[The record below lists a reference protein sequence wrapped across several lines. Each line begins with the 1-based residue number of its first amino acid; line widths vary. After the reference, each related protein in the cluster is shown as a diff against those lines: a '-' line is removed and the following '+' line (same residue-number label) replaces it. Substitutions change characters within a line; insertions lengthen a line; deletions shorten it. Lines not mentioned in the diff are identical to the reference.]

1 MNQYFDRFGTLRERP
16 SKADIMEIAD
26 LTTVSCNHDTIAHGG
41 TISPTGMGLMMKAML
56 AKSKGN
62 IRICT
67 DMTKDEGVVI
77 RRTSKLEHKCLDII
91 LEEEDGD

>member
-1 MNQYFDRFGTLRERP
+1 MLKEL
-16 SKADIMEIAD
+16 IAAKND
-26 LTTVSCNHDTIAHGG
+26 PAKVQELLSENGSLNPA
-41 TISPTGMGLMMKAML
+41 GMIFEAML

-67 DMTKDEGVVI
+67 DMTEDEGVVI
-77 RRTSKLEHKCLDII
+77 RRTSDLEHKCLDII